1 MQIVDYI
8 YSFVYYIC
16 LYKVKKIIDT
26 IAPSPQNAL
35 CFLISSEFIRRS
47 AYREKTHKLIDI

>member
-35 CFLISSEFIRRS
+35 CFLISSDRDHGPS
-47 AYREKTHKLIDI
+47 AKNVKF